1 MDNAANNDT
10 TLVFLSKRLLELRVY
25 FDPIEHRLQCIGYII
40 NLVVKAFLYGANL
53 EIIGR
58 CEKDGGDDLW
68 NWRVCG
74 PYGRLRNII
83 T

>member
-10 TLVFLSKRLLELRVY
+10 ALVFLSKRLHELGVHD
-25 FDPIEHRLQCIGYII
+25 DPIGHHLPSIGHMI

-58 CEKDGGDDLW
+58 
-68 NWRVCG
+68 
-74 PYGRLRNII
+74 
-83 T
+83 